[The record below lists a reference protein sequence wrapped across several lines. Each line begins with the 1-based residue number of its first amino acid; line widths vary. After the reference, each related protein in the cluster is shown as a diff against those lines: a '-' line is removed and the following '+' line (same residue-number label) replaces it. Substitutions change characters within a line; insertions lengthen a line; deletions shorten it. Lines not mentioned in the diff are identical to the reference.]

1 MSDWDVVQEV
11 LENRYSFPIG
21 KAEAALDRLRKEH
34 DALKAHNAA
43 GVDLLDRLREAEAYK
58 RAWERLYED
67 GPSGRDVH
75 DRLALERKTMMD
87 TLLAEEMEKL
97 DSDDGHFH
105 DIGCVQKAI
114 LSVLREIEAY
124 WC

>member
-43 GVDLLDRLREAEAYK
+43 GVDLLGRLREAEAYK

-97 DSDDGHFH
+97 DNPS
-105 DIGCVQKAI
+105 
-114 LSVLREIEAY
+114 ST
-124 WC
+124 